1 MINSLKEVF
10 PHLEEKGCLQFI
22 NKEAF
27 EIFDHLED
35 KKCYI
40 IEENGQFK
48 VINSNQKEI
57 GFLAVDE
64 CLFDS
69 SDGSRADCIVF
80 DDEVICFVELK
91 SCKNKKQ
98 LITKHRRKSK
108 KQLIALIEFFQEK
121 IKIDR
126 KLEAYIC
133 VTCTT
138 EDGTAVTMTPRAN
151 NEEAQLE
158 FEEFYDTA
166 LFYKCEKEFI

>member
-10 PHLEEKGCLQFI
+10 PHLEDRGCLEIVTQ
-22 NKEAF
+22 KAF
-27 EIFDHLED
+27 EIFDHKED
-35 KKCYI
+35 KKCHI

-69 SDGSRADCIVF
+69 SEGSRSDCIIF
-80 DDEVICFVELK
+80 DDEVLCFIELK
-91 SCKNKKQ
+91 HCKNKKQ

-108 KQLIALIEFFQEK
+108 NQLIMTIEYFQK
-121 IKIDR
+121 NIKMDR

-133 VTCTT
+133 VTCSS
-138 EDGTAVTMTPRAN
+138 EEGKITMTPRAN
-151 NEEAQLE
+151 NEQAQLE
-158 FEEFYDTA
+158 LEEYYNTA
-166 LFYKCEKEFI
+166 LFYKCEKEF

>member
-1 MINSLKEVF
+1 MVNSLKEVF
-10 PHLEEKGCLQFI
+10 PHLEEKECLQLI
-22 NKEAF
+22 TKEAF
-27 EIFDHLED
+27 EIFDHEED
-35 KKCYI
+35 KKCYT
-40 IEENGQFK
+40 IEKNGQFK
-48 VINSNQKEI
+48 VLNPNQKEI
-57 GFLAVDE
+57 SFLAVDE

-69 SDGSRADCIVF
+69 SDGSRADCIIF
-80 DDEVICFVELK
+80 DNVTLCFIELK
-91 SCKNKKQ
+91 DCKNKNIPRNRQKA
-98 LITKHRRKSK
+98 K

-138 EDGTAVTMTPRAN
+138 EDGTVTMTPRAN

-166 LFYKCEKEFI
+166 LFYKCEKEFT